1 MLFPT
6 GCLCRVLYQ
15 LVGKFNCFKGERYA
29 KNLRKDLVKKIIL
42 FNVVSNFILH
52 FCTRIFHKKQVSQE
66 IYENL
71 ERLMSFNSADDITRG
86 FSRADKES
94 GMLGE
99 VKCLTDLHLASRS
112 FRHLSTSIYRK
123 LSDLSITFFLSFVS
137 NDNYRPSTK
146 LKEGNVFTGVCNSV
160 GGGEILHAPLHFLG
174 YHPPWDIHL
183 WDTHPLHC

>member
-1 MLFPT
+1 M
-6 GCLCRVLYQ
+6 
-15 LVGKFNCFKGERYA
+15 
-29 KNLRKDLVKKIIL
+29 
-42 FNVVSNFILH
+42 VSNFILH

-86 FSRADKES
+86 FSRADEES

-112 FRHLSTSIYRK
+112 FCHLSTSIYRK

-160 GGGEILHAPLHFLG
+160 GVGRYYMHHSTF
-174 YHPPWDIHL
+174 
-183 WDTHPLHC
+183 WDTTPPGIFTSGIPTPSTASDIWW

>member
-1 MLFPT
+1 M
-6 GCLCRVLYQ
+6 
-15 LVGKFNCFKGERYA
+15 
-29 KNLRKDLVKKIIL
+29 
-42 FNVVSNFILH
+42 VSNFILH
-52 FCTRIFHKKQVSQE
+52 FCTRIFHTKQVSQE

-99 VKCLTDLHLASRS
+99 VKCSTDLHLASRS

-183 WDTHPLHC
+183 WDTHLLDC